1 MIWLLALSF
10 YIVATVF
17 AADENSRSSYF
28 RTVEN
33 WRLAEKVAK
42 TFYSPSVLSCSL
54 ACLRNTWCSSTNFKN
69 GTGGTG
75 VCELIKHESNST
87 NHNNKIIHQPG
98 NTYTII
104 LKVSKCSIFLR
115 NAVKDIFVTIKLF
128 SVAYLTERQVE
139 QQHLQ
144 AHNNLLYNPNKG
156 FNKSLNI
163 RTS

>member
-17 AADENSRSSYF
+17 AADEHSRSSYF

-33 WRLAEKVAK
+33 RRLAAQVAK
-42 TFYSPSVLSCSL
+42 TFYSPSVLSCGH
-54 ACLRNTWCSSTNFKN
+54 ACLRNTWCSSTNFKE

-87 NHNNKIIHQPG
+87 NYNNKLIHQPG

-104 LKVSKCSIFLR
+104 LKGCLTTGCLNGGSCMLDKKKESFSCSC
-115 NAVKDIFVTIKLF
+115 KLLW
-128 SVAYLTERQVE
+128 SGQRCEEKL
-139 QQHLQ
+139 
-144 AHNNLLYNPNKG
+144 
-156 FNKSLNI
+156 
-163 RTS
+163 